1 MYLNLILNLNL
12 TLVLELKRIVMKGI
26 VVFCG
31 SSEGTDPQFA
41 KDAYTLGATLAKQQI
56 DLVYGGAKIGI
67 MGKVAQ
73 GALDNKGKV
82 IGVIPEFLKR
92 KEVYHD
98 GLSELIIT
106 HNMHDRKLKMH
117 ELSDGIL
124 MLPGGFGTLEEF
136 FEMLTWAQL
145 GLHPYPI
152 AVLNTNG
159 FYDELLLMMKKMVEK
174 GFVKNENLDAILVYN
189 HIDTLLEKMKDFK
202 PLPIPQ
208 WMTKEEF

>member
-1 MYLNLILNLNL
+1 
-12 TLVLELKRIVMKGI
+12 MKGI

-31 SSEGTDPQFA
+31 SSEGADPQFA
-41 KDAYTLGATLAKQQI
+41 KDAHDLGITLAQQRI
-56 DLVYGGAKIGI
+56 DLIYGGAKIGI
-67 MGKVAQ
+67 MGRVAQ
-73 GALDNKGKV
+73 GALDHKGTV

-92 KEVYHD
+92 KEVYHE

-106 HNMHDRKLKMH
+106 QNMHDRKLKMH

-159 FYDELLLMMKKMVEK
+159 FYNELLLMLKKMVVK
-174 GFVKNENLDAILVYN
+174 GFVKKENLDAILVDEN
-189 HIDTLLEKMKDFK
+189 IHTLLEKMKAFE
-202 PLPIPQ
+202 PLPVPQ
-208 WMTKEEF
+208 WMTKEQI

>member
-1 MYLNLILNLNL
+1 
-12 TLVLELKRIVMKGI
+12 MKGI

-31 SSEGTDPQFA
+31 SSEGTDTQFA
-41 KDAYTLGATLAKQQI
+41 KDAYNLGVKLAEQQI
-56 DLVYGGAKIGI
+56 DLIYGGAKIGI
-67 MGKVAQ
+67 MGKFAQ
-73 GALDNKGKV
+73 GALDGKGKV

-92 KEVYHD
+92 KEVYHN

-106 HNMHDRKLKMH
+106 QHMHDRKLKMH

-159 FYDELLLMMKKMVEK
+159 FYDELLHMMKKMVDK
-174 GFVKNENLDAILVYN
+174 GFVRSENLDAILVDED
-189 HIDTLLEKMKDFK
+189 IDTLLKKMTDFK
-202 PLPIPQ
+202 PLPMPQ
-208 WMTKEEF
+208 WMTKEEL